1 MVPPEKDPAVSS
13 GTHAD
18 GLEQGPLVLPLELC
32 ADLHQ
37 VHLTAGHHDPGHH
50 LLLGTFTLRGHKR
63 QLSDVVTGYGSVST
77 VTTLPVPSWL
87 R

>member
-1 MVPPEKDPAVSS
+1 MTGAACLRTADGSPEKDPAESS

-37 VHLTAGHHDPGHH
+37 VHLAAGHHDPGHH
-50 LLLGTFTLRGHKR
+50 LLLGTFTLRGHNR
-63 QLSDVVTGYGSVST
+63 LLSDVVMVMA
-77 VTTLPVPSWL
+77 LFP